1 QVVQNSIDSL
11 PNASSFYGSLVA
23 EPMLW
28 NSSSLRDN
36 NGPWTVSL
44 RELVNNYADETA
56 LASFFDGWSGGSA
69 ALAGATMPDYKL
81 TTVYNASPARAI
93 TDMVLEAGAADVED
107 VITDEE
113 DVTAFEL
120 GKLAVTGGML
130 SVDEMTSAIVY
141 GTAGDTISLG
151 EHHIYGS
158 SRVGVQRYDS
168 LQLANLLNLSDAGA
182 VRSTLMSR
190 VPWYSYAYA
199 DVISSSKKQEYDGTI
214 NTYSGVLNNT
224 RNLGRRYYELTD
236 HLGNVLATV
245 LDRKTGYKT
254 SPGATLYDHWSAD
267 LAQVSDYY
275 PGGMMM
281 PGRNVEYSWSRMGA
295 QGSPKDDEVYGK
307 GNFIDMGDRH
317 LMTQILRTPKT
328 DNKSE
333 KYPSISPYA
342 YVMGNYPNAI
352 DPNGKDVFLIT
363 YLTKKDVA
371 GHTALAVENYKQV
384 TTMVK
389 ENGKEVMKTEFVKDG
404 TVTIYELGPGGML
417 KEGKKAATTRV
428 SAKYV
433 EKTVPLG
440 VIDKVGGSEWEQSPP
455 DGIIRFKTDPGTDQ
469 YIQYKMSDYQN
480 QNSEYCGTSNNCTDY
495 AGYGAELATGK
506 EINARESNGFIGATT
521 PGKMFTEAKKAPNAE
536 VIKDP
541 GKAAEKPFDKAYK
554 GED

>member
-1 QVVQNSIDSL
+1 
-11 PNASSFYGSLVA
+11 
-23 EPMLW
+23 MLW

-245 LDRKTGYKT
+245 LDRKTGVKVGEA
-254 SPGATLYDHWSAD
+254 PTLYDHWSAD
-267 LAQVSDYY
+267 LASVTDYY

-281 PGRNVEYSWSRMGA
+281 PGRNLEWDWSRMGS
-295 QGSPKDDEVYGK
+295 QSQQKDDEIYGK
-307 GNFIDMGDRH
+307 GNTYAFKYRMEDARINRFFSSDPLH
-317 LMTQILRTPKT
+317 
-328 DNKSE
+328 E
-333 KYPSISPYA
+333 KYPYNSDYA
-342 YVMGNYPNAI
+342 FSENRLI
-352 DPNGKDVFLIT
+352 D
-363 YLTKKDVA
+363 
-371 GHTALAVENYKQV
+371 AVEFEGLESVIYTIIRNLNKDGTSTKVITEKQL
-384 TTMVK
+384 K
-389 ENGKEVMKTEFVKDG
+389 NNGPLGDGAAVILVKDG
-404 TVTIYELGPGGML
+404 VKHYMYGDKSKDMKDFIVSYEGYEKSVYPSVEGGNPTGGVGHKLTDQETKQFPVGTKLSEERITNWFQADWKRMTGGIEKNPVTSELQGGQ
-417 KEGKKAATTRV
+417 KEAMTDFAFNGLA
-428 SAKYV
+428 
-433 EKTVPLG
+433 
-440 VIDKVGGSEWEQSPP
+440 DKVSG
-455 DGIIRFKTDPGTDQ
+455 FK
-469 YIQYKMSDYQN
+469 
-480 QNSEYCGTSNNCTDY
+480 
-495 AGYGAELATGK
+495 
-506 EINARESNGFIGATT
+506 
-521 PGKMFTEAKKAPNAE
+521 
-536 VIKDP
+536 
-541 GKAAEKPFDKAYK
+541 K
-554 GED
+554 G